1 MYLMKHGTANCIIFV
16 ISIMCELWLHIDTV
30 YADSL
35 VWEIFQHLLELS
47 CLSLTLNTGM
57 YLMKHGK
64 ANSLLLVISI
74 M

>member
-1 MYLMKHGTANCIIFV
+1 MYLMKHG
-16 ISIMCELWLHIDTV
+16 TV